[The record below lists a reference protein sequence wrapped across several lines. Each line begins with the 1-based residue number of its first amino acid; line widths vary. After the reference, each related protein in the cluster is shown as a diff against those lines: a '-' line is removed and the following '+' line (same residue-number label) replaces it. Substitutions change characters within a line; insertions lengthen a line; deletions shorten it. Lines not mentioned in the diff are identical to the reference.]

1 MDKSLT
7 LQPPATEA
15 REVSRTWQGYLD
27 EMAHL
32 REQLQHGAAR
42 DRVDADGYRS
52 PLRGNQ
58 HPALAHRSR

>member
-15 REVSRTWQGYLD
+15 AEVSRTWQGYLD

-32 REQLQHGAAR
+32 REQLQHGRREIELMQMDNSAR
-42 DRVDADGYRS
+42 LDEIR
-52 PLRGNQ
+52 
-58 HPALAHRSR
+58 ALLSRIGSR